1 MTIPSKDKHLTN
13 YNMAASIRSLIARD
27 EVLSFGDPVM
37 GTCCFHT
44 KILISIKIPYLILYR
59 YDDVCYQII
68 TTYVLRI
75 IAEQVRT
82 ESLARD
88 LPRIICNWVGLSKQ
102 QWSKGDENIPNDKI
116 TQFTFL
122 I

>member
-59 YDDVCYQII
+59 HDDV
-68 TTYVLRI
+68 LLSNNNH
-75 IAEQVRT
+75 VRFKDNCR
-82 ESLARD
+82 AGPNGI
-88 LPRIICNWVGLSKQ
+88 PRS
-102 QWSKGDENIPNDKI
+102 
-116 TQFTFL
+116 
-122 I
+122 

>member
-59 YDDVCYQII
+59 HDDVCYQII

-88 LPRIICNWVGLSKQ
+88 LVIGLVCLNSSGPKETKIFQ
-102 QWSKGDENIPNDKI
+102 TIRSPNSH
-116 TQFTFL
+116 F
-122 I
+122 